1 MFVVMIAPTQEL
13 FESVT
18 HRGAAVFTLDEATAK
33 TIDNLDSFLLS
44 YSVPANTLV
53 VNQTSTT
60 YTSKHYRVVS
70 PLTPASALVYAASIL
85 GKPFADRQLVYRSTQ
100 GYSVLGPSGYKAAA
114 NGTLKT
120 TTHGVNRPA
129 RTSSQIA
136 KEIGSNPNTIWL
148 TSTILHTVEDT
159 LVVELEV
166 ADIKLN
172 DAVEKFNKHS
182 HYPLSNSAII
192 EHDGTTQV
200 FAVKRFNSVV
210 FTLVSSTSALSV
222 DYVISNS

>member
-1 MFVVMIAPTQEL
+1 MFVVMIAPTPEL

-18 HRGAAVFTLDEATAK
+18 QHGAAVFTLDADTAK

-44 YSVPANTLV
+44 YSVPTNTLV
-53 VNQTSTT
+53 VNPTSTT
-60 YTSKHYRVVS
+60 YTSKQYRVIT
-70 PLTPASALVYAASIL
+70 PLTPSTALLYAASIL
-85 GKPFADRQLVYRSTQ
+85 GKPFNDRQLVFRSIQ

-129 RTSSQIA
+129 RTSAQIA
-136 KEIGSNPNTIWL
+136 KEIGANPSRVWL

-166 ADIKLN
+166 PDIKLN
-172 DAVEKFNKHS
+172 DAKEKFIKHS
-182 HYPLSNSAII
+182 HFPLADSAVI
-192 EHDGTTQV
+192 EHTDTTQV
-200 FAVKRFNSVV
+200 YAVKRFNSVV
-210 FTLVSSTSALSV
+210 FTLVSSTPSLSI
-222 DYVISNS
+222 DYIISNA